1 MKRRPPRST
10 RTDTLFPYTTLFRA
24 DVTRVVNR
32 GPVLRDGKVIGAIGR
47 VAFKAPEEVHELSR
61 QISSL
66 RAEVDYYKKEL
77 AGLRQRA
84 FGLEEIVGE
93 SDPIRRLK
101 SEIRKIAPLDVHVFI
116 YGESGSGT
124 ELVANAKIGRAS
136 GRERG
141 GQY

>member
-1 MKRRPPRST
+1 MR
-10 RTDTLFPYTTLFRA
+10 

-32 GPVLRDGKVIGAIGR
+32 VPVLRDGQVIGAIGR

-101 SEIRKIAPLDVHVFI
+101 RSEERRVGKECVRTCR
-116 YGESGSGT
+116 Y
-124 ELVANAKIGRAS
+124 
-136 GRERG
+136 RECSAH
-141 GQY
+141 